1 MPPENPESR
10 RDFLGGIFTSAGKVV
25 TRRIG
30 KSEPV
35 APTTRADGFLNL
47 LRPPDSIRLFSHGGY
62 QSFEEL
68 RGGLWQLDDVLVK
81 VQVRSEE
88 VGLSVEA
95 SSTKLEWL
103 AIRWQG
109 EMAGIRRF
117 LAPEPDGNRWA
128 WRPGAPDRLMPGHF
142 LAHDGKRAHG
152 YAVQAKSNARA
163 FWTAD
168 HRGATLW
175 LDVRSGAEP
184 LLLNG
189 RELELCQ
196 IVCREG
202 NSEETPFQ
210 AYRAL
215 CGRICP
221 RPRLAG
227 HPLYG
232 LSPRR
237 RTETERAWE
246 AAKILAELSPNVP
259 NVPFLVM
266 DHSHVSDVDSYVSR
280 ARDLGVRPGLTVRP
294 LQWNSPMPAEWR
306 GGDGTIDPSHP
317 DAAEHVSESL
327 AGLVSAGIE
336 MIRIGGTDSAWAA
349 QLGKGPSQTSAEIAR
364 ETYERIRAA
373 AGQAYLWGLDTVPDA
388 ATGLFELNESSS
400 SGLLDRVNRLAF
412 RGAENG
418 LLGGVVPGIVDLT
431 GNPSQAELDFLL
443 LAGLSGSPLFVDLEP
458 AALRSPEWSI
468 LRSALEAAAAEQEQ
482 AEPID
487 WINSTAP
494 QKWRLPGG
502 RRQFDWSG
510 PDGSVPDLS

>member
-1 MPPENPESR
+1 MPPEDPESR

-30 KSEPV
+30 RPEP
-35 APTTRADGFLNL
+35 ATPTPRADSYLNL
-47 LRPPDSIRLFSHGGY
+47 LRPPDSVRLFNRGES
-62 QSFEEL
+62 QPFEEL
-68 RGGLWQLDDVLVK
+68 RGGLWQLDDALVK
-81 VQVRSEE
+81 VQVRSDE
-88 VGLSVEA
+88 VGLSIEA
-95 SSTKLEWL
+95 NSTPLEWL
-103 AIRWQG
+103 AIRWQA
-109 EMAGIRRF
+109 EIAGIRRL
-117 LAPEPDGNRWA
+117 LAPNSDGRRVA
-128 WRPGAPDRLMPGHF
+128 WQAGNPDRLMPGRF
-142 LAHDGKRAHG
+142 LAHDGKRTHG
-152 YAVQAKSNARA
+152 YAVQAKSNARVY
-163 FWTAD
+163 WTTD

-196 IVCREG
+196 VVCREG
-202 NSEETPFQ
+202 DSEETPFQ

-232 LSPRR
+232 LCPRR
-237 RTETERAWE
+237 GTEAEQAWE
-246 AAKILAELSPNVP
+246 AAKIVAELAPNLP

-266 DHSHVSDVDSYVSR
+266 DQADVSDVDSYVSR
-280 ARDLGVRPGLTVRP
+280 ARDLGVRPGLTVWP
-294 LQWNSPMPAEWR
+294 LKWNPPMPPEWQSDN
-306 GGDGTIDPSHP
+306 GLIDPTHP
-317 DAAEHVSESL
+317 DAAGHISEKL
-327 AGLVSAGIE
+327 AELPAAGIE
-336 MIRIGGTDSAWAA
+336 MIRIGGTGSALKA
-349 QLGKGPSQTSAEIAR
+349 QLGQGPSHTTAEVAR
-364 ETYERIRAA
+364 ETYERIRGAVS
-373 AGQAYLWGLDTVPDA
+373 QAYLWGLDTLPDA
-388 ATGLFELNESSS
+388 ATGLFELNECSST
-400 SGLLDRVNRLAF
+400 GLLNQVNQLAF

-418 LLGGVVPGIVDLT
+418 LLTSELPGIVDLT

-443 LAGLSGSPLFVDLEP
+443 LVGLSGSPLFVDLDP
-458 AALRSPEWSI
+458 AALRSQEWSI
-468 LRSALEAAAAEQEQ
+468 LRSALEAAAVEQEQ

-487 WINSTAP
+487 WINSATP